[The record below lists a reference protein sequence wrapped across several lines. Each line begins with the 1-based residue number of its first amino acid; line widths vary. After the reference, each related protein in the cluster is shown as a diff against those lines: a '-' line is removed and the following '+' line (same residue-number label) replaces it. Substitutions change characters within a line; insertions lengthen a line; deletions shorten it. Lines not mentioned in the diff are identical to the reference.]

1 MTDPTMIEAES
12 VSGSTK
18 KLPFEGLVVVEL
30 GARVGAAACGSLLA
44 MAGATIIA
52 VEPEGPGAVGKYKTR
67 SISVVGKRSIVVRKN
82 DKTDQALLRHALD
95 AADVVLLS
103 SDLPSELPVDWKAGA
118 DCIVCDITAL
128 AEHRPHSGLLCDK
141 LVQALTGI
149 AAVTGTAESTATMS
163 DAAILD
169 LGSGIYAAAAIAAA
183 LRVRRQHG
191 GGQHIECSMYGAGI
205 NGLVTFLPF
214 HFEGKVPPRGGNRH
228 PMCAPWNAY
237 EASDG
242 WLLLCSANDDQWKRL
257 CRVMDRPELGI
268 EGALVKL
275 ADRVKRVDE
284 VDTVVQAWIASKT
297 VEEAV
302 ATLRDADIASG
313 PIAEV
318 AALPQDPNVRHRNM
332 VRHTH
337 CPERNGSIDIPGPP
351 LTFGNAATQIP
362 KRDADREFVLGLPL
376 KKHPANANAAQVQP
390 LAGLRVLEIGQYTT
404 APLAAKH
411 MASLGAEVIK
421 IEPITGEASRAWP
434 PHLDGESY
442 FFTLNNTNKR
452 SLALDLRA
460 EEDRAVFVDLL
471 KTSDVLVENLKPGSL
486 ARLGFSDTE
495 LRAINPRLVYCAVSG
510 YGADSIYP
518 GRPAFDTV
526 IQAMYGLMDLT
537 RTDDVPTKI
546 GISIADTTGGMMG
559 LFCILAMLEQREFSG
574 QGSFIDLAM
583 QDVVVWLTH
592 TAWQASGRSPHVV
605 LTCNDGEVAVMADHS
620 AINACL
626 LPAKIELNS
635 STRQQVAD
643 ALMAAGIAAA
653 PVRTVD
659 EVGASERGKFIRM
672 TKSGS
677 KLWPLLELPF
687 KLSRMES
694 YELRPIE
701 ALGGANKDF
710 ARRTAS

>member
-1 MTDPTMIEAES
+1 MAGPADVAPFTGD
-12 VSGSTK
+12 
-18 KLPFEGLVVVEL
+18 LPFEGLIVVEL
-30 GARVGAAACGSLLA
+30 GARIGAAACGSLLA
-44 MAGATIIA
+44 MAGATVIA
-52 VEPEGPGAVGKYKTR
+52 VEPENPAQVGKYKTR
-67 SISVVGKRSIVVRKN
+67 SISLAGKRSIVIRKN

-103 SDLPSELPVDWKAGA
+103 SDLLSELPAGWKAGE

-128 AEHRPHSGLLCDK
+128 AERQPHEELVCDK

-149 AAVTGTAESTATMS
+149 AAVTGTAESTATLS

-169 LGSGIYAAAAIAAA
+169 LGSGIYAAAAVAAA

-191 GGQHIECSMYGAGI
+191 GGQSIECSMYGTGI

-214 HFEGKVPPRGGNRH
+214 HFEGKVPSRGGNRH

-257 CRVMDRPELGI
+257 CRAMDRPELGV
-268 EGALVKL
+268 EGPFVKL

-284 VDTVVQAWIASKT
+284 VDAVVQGWVASRT
-297 VEEAV
+297 VEDV
-302 ATLRDADIASG
+302 VTTLRSADIASG
-313 PIAEV
+313 PIADV
-318 AALPQDPNVRHRNM
+318 AELPLDANVRHRNM
-332 VRHTH
+332 VRQLP
-337 CPERNGSIDIPGPP
+337 CPEQTESIDIPGPP
-351 LTFGNAATQIP
+351 LTFGRAAAQIP
-362 KRDADREFVLGLPL
+362 RRDADREFVLGLPL
-376 KKHPANANAAQVQP
+376 KKNQKNANTAQVAP

-421 IEPITGEASRAWP
+421 IEPLTGEASRAWP
-434 PHLDGESY
+434 PHLDGDSY

-460 EEDRAVFVDLL
+460 AEDRAVFIDLI

-486 ARLGFSDTE
+486 ARLGFSDKE
-495 LRAINPRLVYCAVSG
+495 LRAINPGLVYCAISG
-510 YGADSIYP
+510 YGVDSIYP

-526 IQAMYGLMDLT
+526 VQAMYGLMDLT
-537 RTDDVPTKI
+537 RADGVPTKI
-546 GISIADTTGGMMG
+546 GISIADAAGGMMG
-559 LFCILAMLEQREFSG
+559 LFCILAMLERRDLSG

-605 LTCNDGEVAVMADHS
+605 LSCSDGEVAVIADQGTMD
-620 AINACL
+620 ACL
-626 LPAKIELNS
+626 KAAGIELKS
-635 STRQQVAD
+635 STRQKIVD
-643 ALMAAGIAAA
+643 ELVMANIPAA

-659 EVGASERGKFIRM
+659 EVGASERGHFIRM
-672 TKSGS
+672 VKKGEN
-677 KLWPLLELPF
+677 LWPLLELPF
-687 KLSRMES
+687 KLSRMQK
-694 YELRPIE
+694 YDLRPIE

-710 ARRTAS
+710 VRRA

>member
-1 MTDPTMIEAES
+1 MAGPADVAPFTGD
-12 VSGSTK
+12 
-18 KLPFEGLVVVEL
+18 LPFEGLIVVEL
-30 GARVGAAACGSLLA
+30 GARIGAAACGSLLA
-44 MAGATIIA
+44 MAGATVIA
-52 VEPEGPGAVGKYKTR
+52 VEPENPAQVGKYKTR
-67 SISVVGKRSIVVRKN
+67 SISLAGKRSIVIRKN

-103 SDLPSELPVDWKAGA
+103 SDLLSELPAGWKAGE

-128 AEHRPHSGLLCDK
+128 AERQPHEELVCDK

-149 AAVTGTAESTATMS
+149 AAVTGTAESTATLS

-169 LGSGIYAAAAIAAA
+169 LGSGIYAAAAVAAA

-191 GGQHIECSMYGAGI
+191 GGQSIECSMYGTGI

-214 HFEGKVPPRGGNRH
+214 HFEGKVPSRGGNRH

-257 CRVMDRPELGI
+257 CRAMDRPELGI
-268 EGALVKL
+268 EGPFVKL

-284 VDTVVQAWIASKT
+284 VDAVVQGWVASRT
-297 VEEAV
+297 VEEV
-302 ATLRDADIASG
+302 VTTLRSADIASG
-313 PIAEV
+313 PIADV
-318 AALPQDPNVRHRNM
+318 AELPLDANVRHRNM
-332 VRHTH
+332 VRQLP
-337 CPERNGSIDIPGPP
+337 CPEQTESIDIPGPP
-351 LTFGNAATQIP
+351 LTFGRAAAQIP
-362 KRDADREFVLGLPL
+362 RRDADREFVLGLPL
-376 KKHPANANAAQVQP
+376 KKNQKNANTAQVAP

-421 IEPITGEASRAWP
+421 IEPLTGEASRAWP
-434 PHLDGESY
+434 PHLDGDSY

-460 EEDRAVFVDLL
+460 AEDRAVFIDLI

-486 ARLGFSDTE
+486 ARLGFSDKE
-495 LRAINPRLVYCAVSG
+495 LRAINPGLVYCAISG
-510 YGADSIYP
+510 YGVDSIYP

-526 IQAMYGLMDLT
+526 VQAMYGLMDLT
-537 RTDDVPTKI
+537 RADGVPTKI
-546 GISIADTTGGMMG
+546 GISIADAAGGMMG
-559 LFCILAMLEQREFSG
+559 LFCILAMLERRDLSG

-605 LTCNDGEVAVMADHS
+605 LSCSDGEVAVIADQGTMD
-620 AINACL
+620 ACL
-626 LPAKIELNS
+626 KAAGIELKS
-635 STRQQVAD
+635 STRQKIVD
-643 ALMAAGIAAA
+643 ALVTANIPAA

-659 EVGASERGKFIRM
+659 EVGASERGHFIRM
-672 TKSGS
+672 VKKGEN
-677 KLWPLLELPF
+677 LWPLLELPF
-687 KLSRMES
+687 KLSRMQK
-694 YELRPIE
+694 YDLRPIE

-710 ARRTAS
+710 VRRA